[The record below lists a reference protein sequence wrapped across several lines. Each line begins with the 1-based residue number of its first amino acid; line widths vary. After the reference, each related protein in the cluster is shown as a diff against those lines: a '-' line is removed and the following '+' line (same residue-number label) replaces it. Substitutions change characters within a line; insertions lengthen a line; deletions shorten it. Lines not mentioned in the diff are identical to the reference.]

1 MISAVLL
8 LLLLLQGDMGFS
20 LALSMVFVFA
30 LAQFPSGF
38 TSPITGPAFLWSPH
52 HLGSSD
58 YGVKDVVDYRT
69 ISPKDLAKT
78 VLSEGGWSNLV
89 QAVDIALVFIGRK
102 LQSSDIS
109 KNKDVDRDLINLLK
123 DSFTTSNFSMA
134 FPYVSISEETETM
147 ENSLISGFTEN
158 RENHLG
164 VNDVAFMGSCSIEG
178 EGLTKLTSLHAVHEH
193 VGSRMQRKKLGQTD
207 TIVFCDGHSQPSEE
221 FEQKNVEGEILS
233 QLIDLLKQ
241 SGAKYAVLYAS
252 DPYRS
257 LQYPSHLAMK
267 RFLAEGTV
275 GNAPDNS
282 TRCDGVCQIK
292 SSLLEGVFVGIVLL
306 IILLSGLCCMMG
318 IDTPTRFETPQES

>member
-1 MISAVLL
+1 
-8 LLLLLQGDMGFS
+8 MGFAV
-20 LALSMVFVFA
+20 ALSMVFLFA

-69 ISPKDLAKT
+69 ISPKDLVKT

-89 QAVDIALVFIGRK
+89 RSGDNLQQSVDIVLVFIGRK

-109 KNKDVDRDLINLLK
+109 KNNDVDQDLINLLK

-158 RENHLG
+158 CENHLA

-178 EGLTKLTSLHAVHEH
+178 EGLTKLTSLHAVHEY
-193 VGSRMQRKKLGQTD
+193 VGSRMQRKKQGQTD
-207 TIVFCDGHSQPSEE
+207 MIIFCDGHSQPSEE

-267 RFLAEGTV
+267 RFLAEDTV
-275 GNAPDNS
+275 GNVSDNS
-282 TRCDGVCQIK
+282 TRCDGECQIK